1 MPLPRR
7 CQPDSRRA
15 VPPLTLNRVK
25 QKGTRRKSTG
35 RSKLVCDCQA
45 LRVSFKYRPTLAMRL
60 FTAILLPPETLL
72 RLERLLSA
80 LRPEALI
87 SWSPLD
93 NLHITTKFIGSWPQ
107 NRLSE
112 LDAALAGIP
121 PRAAF
126 EVHLRDMGWYPDHRS
141 PRVLWAG
148 VESCPAL
155 LSLAKDI
162 EARLEPLGIAKEEH
176 AFSPHLTLARI
187 KHAVPLDRLRERIEE
202 LRPADLG
209 SFQAQSFSLF
219 RSDPGSNSS
228 VYRSLGD
235 YRFAAAAAAS

>member
-1 MPLPRR
+1 
-7 CQPDSRRA
+7 
-15 VPPLTLNRVK
+15 
-25 QKGTRRKSTG
+25 
-35 RSKLVCDCQA
+35 
-45 LRVSFKYRPTLAMRL
+45 MRL

-93 NLHITTKFIGSWPQ
+93 NLHITTKFIGSWPE
-107 NRLSE
+107 NRIAE

-121 PRAAF
+121 ARASF
-126 EVHLRDMGWYPDHRS
+126 DIQLHDLGWYPDNRS

-148 VESCPAL
+148 VKNCPAL
-155 LSLAKDI
+155 LDLAKDI
-162 EARLEPLGIAKEEH
+162 EARLETLGIAKEDR

-187 KHAVPLDRLRERIEE
+187 KHAVPLNRLRERVDE

-209 SFQAQSFSLF
+209 SFRAQAFSLF
-219 RSDPGSNSS
+219 RSDPGSNAS
-228 VYRSLGD
+228 VYRSLRD
-235 YRFAAAAAAS
+235 YRFESAAAVS